1 MLKIHIQQYI
11 YIDHRVESNGKLNL
25 ELCKNAKIQRGF
37 CKSLYSEL
45 VRRNFGIKNV
55 KNVLPQTYFSDLN
68 AKKNVGTAYGEK
80 LQKPN
85 QKQVRIEELMKKKKV
100 TNYKSSGKVL
110 INHLIAAYI

>member
-1 MLKIHIQQYI
+1 MQKYKEVFVKVYI
-11 YIDHRVESNGKLNL
+11 PNW
-25 ELCKNAKIQRGF
+25 
-37 CKSLYSEL
+37 SEET
-45 VRRNFGIKNV
+45 FGIKNV

>member
-1 MLKIHIQQYI
+1 MNYARMQKYKEVFVKVYI
-11 YIDHRVESNGKLNL
+11 PNW
-25 ELCKNAKIQRGF
+25 
-37 CKSLYSEL
+37 SEEI
-45 VRRNFGIKNV
+45 FGIKNV
-55 KNVLPQTYFSDLN
+55 KNLLPQTYFSDLN

>member
-1 MLKIHIQQYI
+1 MQKYKEVFVKVYI
-11 YIDHRVESNGKLNL
+11 PNW
-25 ELCKNAKIQRGF
+25 
-37 CKSLYSEL
+37 SEEI
-45 VRRNFGIKNV
+45 FGIKNV

-85 QKQVRIEELMKKKKV
+85 QKQVRIEELMKKKV

>member
-1 MLKIHIQQYI
+1 MQKYKEVFVKVYI
-11 YIDHRVESNGKLNL
+11 PNW
-25 ELCKNAKIQRGF
+25 
-37 CKSLYSEL
+37 SEEI
-45 VRRNFGIKNV
+45 FGIKNV

-68 AKKNVGTAYGEK
+68 AKKNIGTAYGEK

>member
-1 MLKIHIQQYI
+1 MQKYKEVFVKVYI
-11 YIDHRVESNGKLNL
+11 PNW
-25 ELCKNAKIQRGF
+25 
-37 CKSLYSEL
+37 SEEI
-45 VRRNFGIKNV
+45 FGIKNV

-68 AKKNVGTAYGEK
+68 ANKNVGTAYGEK

>member
-1 MLKIHIQQYI
+1 MQKYKEVFVKVYI
-11 YIDHRVESNGKLNL
+11 PNW
-25 ELCKNAKIQRGF
+25 
-37 CKSLYSEL
+37 SEEI
-45 VRRNFGIKNV
+45 FGIKNV

-85 QKQVRIEELMKKKKV
+85 QKQVRIDELMKKKKV

>member
-1 MLKIHIQQYI
+1 MQKYKEVFVKVYI
-11 YIDHRVESNGKLNL
+11 PNW
-25 ELCKNAKIQRGF
+25 
-37 CKSLYSEL
+37 SEEI
-45 VRRNFGIKNV
+45 FGIKNV

>member
-1 MLKIHIQQYI
+1 MNYARMQKYKEVFVKVYI
-11 YIDHRVESNGKLNL
+11 PNW
-25 ELCKNAKIQRGF
+25 
-37 CKSLYSEL
+37 SEEI
-45 VRRNFGIKNV
+45 FGIKNV

-85 QKQVRIEELMKKKKV
+85 QKQVRIEELMKKKV

>member
-1 MLKIHIQQYI
+1 MQKYKEVFVKVYI
-11 YIDHRVESNGKLNL
+11 PNW
-25 ELCKNAKIQRGF
+25 
-37 CKSLYSEL
+37 SEEI
-45 VRRNFGIKNV
+45 FGIKNV

-85 QKQVRIEELMKKKKV
+85 QKQVRIEELIKKKKV

>member
-1 MLKIHIQQYI
+1 MNYARMQKYKEVFVKVYI
-11 YIDHRVESNGKLNL
+11 PNW
-25 ELCKNAKIQRGF
+25 
-37 CKSLYSEL
+37 SEEI
-45 VRRNFGIKNV
+45 FGIKNV

>member
-1 MLKIHIQQYI
+1 MNYARMQKYKEVFVKVYI
-11 YIDHRVESNGKLNL
+11 PNW
-25 ELCKNAKIQRGF
+25 
-37 CKSLYSEL
+37 SEEI
-45 VRRNFGIKNV
+45 FGIKNV

-85 QKQVRIEELMKKKKV
+85 KKQVRIEELIKKKKV